1 MIPPTSQPPPD
12 PQHEPPPG
20 EPGQPDGH
28 ERPVPLVNVPNLLS
42 AARLAG
48 SPLLL
53 PLAWFEQRGAFL
65 GLFVLLMLTDWLD
78 GKLAVAWRQRTAFG
92 ARLDSVA
99 DALMYGGLLVG
110 GWLLVPQF
118 VAQHAAWI
126 GAALASFALTS
137 LVGLVKFGR
146 LPSYHT
152 LGAKAGWFLS
162 STGALIVLAG
172 GPTWPFCV
180 AMVVVTATN
189 LEATAIS
196 LVLPRWQADVLS
208 IYHAWRQE
216 RPGKA

>member
-1 MIPPTSQPPPD
+1 MKSPASQPLPE
-12 PQHEPPPG
+12 PQPG
-20 EPGQPDGH
+20 ESRDGR
-28 ERPVPLVNVPNLLS
+28 ERPVPLVNLPNLLS
-42 AARLAG
+42 AARLVG

-118 VAQHAAWI
+118 VAQHVAWI
-126 GAALASFALTS
+126 GAALASFGLTS
-137 LVGLVKFGR
+137 LVGLARFGR

-152 LGAKAGWFLS
+152 LGAKAAWFLT

-172 GPTWPFCV
+172 GPTWPFRV

-196 LVLPRWQADVLS
+196 LILPRWQADVLS